1 MISQVLGAV
10 MVSQLNAMLIVEK
23 GLSSN
28 APIFLEDSDLVLG
41 NSSDSDIT
49 ITNPYV
55 SRRHC
60 RITYKEDNYYVSDL
74 GSKNGTFLNG
84 TELLEGEESILNS
97 GDVLELS
104 IQSVRFIFRAHSSE
118 STAQTMT
125 LTLPK
130 KSDDLRVETGA
141 REVWVRGEKILPSLS
156 PKEFDVLALL
166 YSKRTEVVT
175 KDDIAF
181 GGWPE
186 RDGDVGNHEIEQ
198 CIRRIRRRI
207 EENPT
212 KPTLIL
218 TRKGV
223 GYQLT

>member
-1 MISQVLGAV
+1 MVTQIWGVV
-10 MVSQLNAMLIVEK
+10 MVSQPNAMLIVEK
-23 GLSSN
+23 GLPST
-28 APIFLEDSDLVLG
+28 APIFLEDSSLVLG
-41 NSSDSDIT
+41 NSSGADIPVM
-49 ITNPYV
+49 NAFV

-60 RITYKEDNYYVSDL
+60 RITYRDDNYYVSDV
-74 GSKNGTFLNG
+74 GSRNGTFLNG
-84 TELLEGEESILNS
+84 TQLSEGDEAIINS

-104 IQSVRFIFRAHSSE
+104 GQEVRFLFRAHSGGKE
-118 STAQTMT
+118 NTT
-125 LTLPK
+125 LVLPG
-130 KSDDLRVETGA
+130 KSDDLRVESGP
-141 REVWVRGEKILPSLS
+141 REVWVKGEKILPPLS

-207 EENPT
+207 EEHPT

>member
-1 MISQVLGAV
+1 
-10 MVSQLNAMLIVEK
+10 MVNQLNAMLIVEK
-23 GLSSN
+23 GLSSYD
-28 APIFLEDSDLVLG
+28 PIFLENSNLVLG
-41 NSSDSDIT
+41 NSSDADIEV
-49 ITNPYV
+49 TNPYV

-60 RITYKEDNYYVSDL
+60 LITYKEDNYYVCDL

-84 TELLEGEESILNS
+84 IQLSEGHDAILNN

-104 IQSVRFIFRAHSSE
+104 LQSVRFLFRAHSGA

-125 LTLPK
+125 LTIPK
-130 KSDDLRVETGA
+130 KSDDLRVETGP
-141 REVWVRGEKILPSLS
+141 REVWVKGEKILPPLS

-166 YSKRTEVVT
+166 YSRRKEVVT